1 MDSFR
6 TIAAVLVVL
15 LAFTGFQLIANYSLR
30 RSVREDVKRQM
41 DSADAQ
47 MLRLREGIGKANQQL
62 KAFQSELAAAADSL
76 QAVAEKVKDAVTK
89 SGQLSESVT
98 ALETQIKAL
107 GAIVEAIKKKLG
119 ALDGATD
126 GAHAAP

>member
-41 DSADAQ
+41 DTADAQ
-47 MLRLREGIGKANQQL
+47 MLRLRAGIRGR
-62 KAFQSELAAAADSL
+62 DGGDIP
-76 QAVAEKVKDAVTK
+76 AE
-89 SGQLSESVT
+89 
-98 ALETQIKAL
+98 
-107 GAIVEAIKKKLG
+107 
-119 ALDGATD
+119 
-126 GAHAAP
+126 